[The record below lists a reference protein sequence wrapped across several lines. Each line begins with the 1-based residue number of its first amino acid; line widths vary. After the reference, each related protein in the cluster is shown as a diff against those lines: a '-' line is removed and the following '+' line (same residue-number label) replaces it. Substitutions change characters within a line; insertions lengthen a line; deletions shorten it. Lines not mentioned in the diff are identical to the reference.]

1 MSVGQTVV
9 LSISIL
15 IILAV
20 VIQLLM
26 NFVRNKRVTTHIGA
40 VIDAFQSAELDEKY
54 QHLKGITLSGSS
66 LITFNNWA
74 KVYLGIESR
83 SEELQQKNQKVAQTT
98 NHLRLLTANAL
109 LADLK
114 QEVFEAEQDVE
125 DVESVFDQLIAANSE
140 SEQEIEQIYDKYAA
154 MRKDILSKSYN
165 YGQTIHFLEDYLL
178 GLENKFSDVRK
189 LNNEGNHIETHRV
202 LSYLRLQLNHL
213 AQKLPRIKKSYE
225 KLSDKLPKQV
235 KEISDDYQQLLNQG
249 YRFSNVNV
257 QTLID
262 NLNATLNQANQQL
275 NEIKLDEVESSID
288 SITNK
293 MMEIEQILENEMNA
307 KNFVMD
313 FQTRLSEQFEKVSL
327 ASSELMDLLV
337 HIDQSYILT
346 NDEITESG
354 HIGSEI
360 SQMKNDFDLDLRK
373 IETESPVYSEIKADF
388 LRINQRLDE
397 IAIRQQEIQQD
408 IEGLTEAEK
417 VAQQSVQE
425 MNLNLNMLKRKLDR
439 YKLPGYPARFIEY
452 YRLVE
457 AEIEKIYN
465 ELNQVKIDMKQISD
479 DLILAQQDLNK
490 LTTDSEN
497 IVAVSELTEIAIQYS
512 NKYIQDNQGINEAV
526 RKAYQLY
533 NQDFDYEGAL
543 DVIASALEKV
553 EPGAYQK
560 IENDYYKGL

>member
-26 NFVRNKRVTTHIGA
+26 NFIKNKRVTGHISE
-40 VIDAFQSAELDEKY
+40 VIDSFQSVELAEKY
-54 QHLKGITLSGSS
+54 QHLKEITLSGSS
-66 LITFNNWA
+66 LITFNNWE
-74 KVYLGIESR
+74 KVYLGLESR
-83 SEELQQKNQKVAQTT
+83 SEELLQKNQKVAQTT
-98 NHLRLLTANAL
+98 NHLRLLTANSL

-125 DVESVFDQLIAANSE
+125 DVESVFDQLIVANSE
-140 SEQEIEQIYDKYAA
+140 SEKEIEQIYDKYAEI
-154 MRKDILSKSYN
+154 RKDILSKSYN
-165 YGQTIHFLEDYLL
+165 YGQTINFLEDYLL
-178 GLENKFSDVRK
+178 GLENKFTDVRA
-189 LNNEGNHIETHRV
+189 LNSVGNHIETHRV
-202 LSYLRLQLNHL
+202 LSYLKLQLTQL
-213 AQKLPRIKKSYE
+213 DQKLPRIKKSYE
-225 KLSDKLPKQV
+225 KLSEKLPQQV
-235 KEISDDYQQLLNQG
+235 KELSNEYAHLLSQG

-262 NLNATLNQANQQL
+262 NLNAALNQTNQQL
-275 NEIKLDEVESSID
+275 NEIKLDEVENGID
-288 SITNK
+288 NINNK
-293 MMEIEQILENEMNA
+293 IMEIEQILENEMNA
-307 KNFVMD
+307 KNFVVD
-313 FQTRLSEQFEKVSL
+313 FQKRLSEQFEKVSL
-327 ASSELMDLLV
+327 ANSELMDLLV

-360 SQMKNDFDLDLRK
+360 SQMKNDFDLDIRK

-397 IAIRQQEIQQD
+397 ISIRQQEIEQD

-439 YKLPGYPARFIEY
+439 YKLPGYPPRFVEY

-457 AEIEKIYN
+457 DEIEKIYN

-512 NKYIQDNQGINEAV
+512 NKYIQDNQSINQAV
-526 RKAYQLY
+526 KKAYQLY

-543 DVIASALEKV
+543 DTIASALEKV

-560 IENDYYKGL
+560 IEKDYYKGL

>member
-26 NFVRNKRVTTHIGA
+26 NFIKNKRVTGHISE
-40 VIDAFQSAELDEKY
+40 VIDSFQSVELAEKY
-54 QHLKGITLSGSS
+54 QHLKEITLSGSS
-66 LITFNNWA
+66 LITFNNWE
-74 KVYLGIESR
+74 KVYLGLESR
-83 SEELQQKNQKVAQTT
+83 SEELLQKNQKVAQTT
-98 NHLRLLTANAL
+98 NHLRLLTANSL

-125 DVESVFDQLIAANSE
+125 DVESVFDQLIVANSE
-140 SEQEIEQIYDKYAA
+140 SEKEIEQIYDKYAEI
-154 MRKDILSKSYN
+154 RKDILSKSYN
-165 YGQTIHFLEDYLL
+165 YGQTINFLEDYLL
-178 GLENKFSDVRK
+178 GLENKFTDVRA
-189 LNNEGNHIETHRV
+189 LNSVGNHIETHRV
-202 LSYLRLQLNHL
+202 LSYLKLQLTQL
-213 AQKLPRIKKSYE
+213 DEKLPRIKKSYE
-225 KLSDKLPKQV
+225 KLSEKLPQQV
-235 KEISDDYQQLLNQG
+235 KELSNEYAHLLSQG

-262 NLNATLNQANQQL
+262 NLNAALNQTNQQL
-275 NEIKLDEVESSID
+275 NEIKLDEVENGID
-288 SITNK
+288 NINNK
-293 MMEIEQILENEMNA
+293 IMEIEQILENEMNA
-307 KNFVMD
+307 KNFVVD
-313 FQTRLSEQFEKVSL
+313 FQKRLSEQFEKVSL
-327 ASSELMDLLV
+327 ANSELMDLLV

-360 SQMKNDFDLDLRK
+360 SQMKNDFDLDIRK

-397 IAIRQQEIQQD
+397 ISIRQQEIEQD

-439 YKLPGYPARFIEY
+439 YKLPGYPSRFVEY

-457 AEIEKIYN
+457 DEIEKIYN

-512 NKYIQDNQGINEAV
+512 NKYIQDNQSINQAV
-526 RKAYQLY
+526 KKAYQLY

-543 DVIASALEKV
+543 DTIASALEKV

-560 IENDYYKGL
+560 IEKDYYKGL